1 MEQPREAL
9 IARLVKESGLNDS
22 EARRFLNALVVCMN
36 EDLERSKRF
45 TMPGVGTLTLAAE
58 AAAPQNT
65 AQIDKSGRKRDQST
79 WIKPP
84 LTGIPPAPA
93 VVWPGAIIPGI
104 VDIVGE
110 GPLTGIKPAAT
121 GIRSPVAE
129 PAPDGLLPDT
139 VIDCAGDAGLPLG
152 QTIRN
157 VFLSEADNGTAEA
170 GEDPGIDDILK
181 HEP

>member
-9 IARLVKESGLNDS
+9 IARLVKESGLSDS

-45 TMPGVGTLTLAAE
+45 TMPGVGTLTLAAG
-58 AAAPQNT
+58 AAAPQNN
-65 AQIDKSGRKRDQST
+65 ALIDWPEQKAEKST

-84 LTGIPPAPA
+84 LTGIPPVPA
-93 VVWPGAIIPGI
+93 VVRPGAIIPGI

-110 GPLTGIKPAAT
+110 GPLTGIKPAPT
-121 GIRSPVAE
+121 GIRPPVAE
-129 PAPDGLLPDT
+129 PVPDGLLPDT
-139 VIDCAGDAGLPLG
+139 VIDGAGDAGLPLD

-170 GEDPGIDDILK
+170 GEDSGADDILK